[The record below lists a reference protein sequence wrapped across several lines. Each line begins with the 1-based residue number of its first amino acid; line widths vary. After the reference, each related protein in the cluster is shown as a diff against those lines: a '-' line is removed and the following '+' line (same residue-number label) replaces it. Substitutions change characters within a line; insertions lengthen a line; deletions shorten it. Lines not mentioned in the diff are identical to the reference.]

1 VDLAAAPAR
10 GELQACE
17 RVDRDRVGIDAV
29 DVTGDDGVA
38 SSEDGTDAIAE
49 TWEVLTAD
57 RAADGEGDLVRPGF
71 RHTDVGPATAGYV
84 IARSTTSPSCEHRV
98 KRRRNHDAS
107 RASRPTSAGPK
118 WR

>member
-1 VDLAAAPAR
+1 MDLAAAPVR

-57 RAADGEGDLVRPGF
+57 RAADGEGDLVRPGC
-71 RHTDVGPATAGYV
+71 RHVQVGPASAPEL
-84 IARSTTSPSCEHRV
+84 IAPQ
-98 KRRRNHDAS
+98 
-107 RASRPTSAGPK
+107 G
-118 WR
+118 